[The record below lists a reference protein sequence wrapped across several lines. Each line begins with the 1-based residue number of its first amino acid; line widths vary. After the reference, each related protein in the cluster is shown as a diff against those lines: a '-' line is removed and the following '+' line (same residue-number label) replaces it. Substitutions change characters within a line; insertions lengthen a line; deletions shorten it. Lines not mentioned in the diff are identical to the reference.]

1 MIAEFDR
8 LSPSE
13 MELMF
18 KAPILACILIAGADN
33 NIDKQEIK
41 GALALAKKRSSGSR
55 AKLMEFY
62 RIVGEDFEDKL
73 KITIQSYPF
82 ESTQRTPLI
91 VEELTELNTV
101 MKKVDKGFCI
111 EFVKSLREIALG
123 IAQSSGGILGMK
135 SIGADEARFV
145 SLPMIKDPA

>member
-1 MIAEFDR
+1 MIPEFDR
-8 LSPSE
+8 LSNSE

-33 NIDKQEIK
+33 NIDNKEIR
-41 GALALAKKRSSGSR
+41 GALQLANNKLKKGKAR
-55 AKLMEFY
+55 LINFY
-62 RIVGEDFEDKL
+62 QMVNEDFEDKL

-91 VEELTELNTV
+91 VEELTELNRILP
-101 MKKVDKGFCI
+101 KLDKTFATEYI
-111 EFVKSLREIALG
+111 SSLRELALG

-135 SIGADEARFV
+135 SVGAEEARFIN
-145 SLPMIKDPA
+145 LPMIKDIS